1 MITVTCTE
9 KFRDKNNRIV
19 GYELEDCNGK
29 RMRFKSKQV
38 RQAVFLQQIT
48 ITNLKL
54 TSDGRLID
62 NTESVKSDGQ
72 SKSLENNQLAL
83 INKLKNMRCYQ
94 IMRLSVDDIAH
105 IIERMSNIKLEEI
118 PFINHEVGGMVG
130 KLYFSGCIPFLI
142 TKRDTKCLNCE
153 HCSRAKTDEHDRIDD
168 CYEDCYVEIP
178 FPSDD
183 EKYLKYKWGDDKY
196 KTFLAYVTDVK
207 TLVQVASIWKNI
219 PNTKISYGDIAYA
232 LQELMLKYVDTKY
245 ATVNNVLKL
254 HSGVIYED
262 ERDKVEIDITTLAF
276 DIRYEETIYIEKTIK
291 QGIDVSVV
299 NVFMSL
305 TKDGYEIQVLD
316 YKYKVAYNRRHILA
330 IFEYEDNCS
339 STTIG
344 FNDNLKNA
352 MRKVKLLI
360 DDKFKSSLKDVKD
373 SVKEIKNKY
382 KNGYVY

>member
-9 KFRDKNNRIV
+9 KLRDKSNRIV
-19 GYELEDCNGK
+19 GYELEDCNGNK
-29 RMRFKSKQV
+29 MRFTSEQV
-38 RQAVFLQQIT
+38 KQAVFLRQIA

-62 NTESVKSDGQ
+62 NTDSVKSDNQ
-72 SKSLENNQLAL
+72 LKSTKNNQFAL
-83 INKLKNMRCYQ
+83 INKLKNMKCYQ
-94 IMRLSVDDIAH
+94 IMKLSVDDIAH
-105 IIERMSNIKLEEI
+105 IIEKMSNIKLEEI
-118 PFINHEVGGMVG
+118 PFINPKQYDMVG

-153 HCSRAKTDEHDRIDD
+153 HCSRAKTDDYDRI
-168 CYEDCYVEIP
+168 EDCYVEIP

-183 EKYLKYKWGDDKY
+183 EKYSKYQWGDCKI
-196 KTFLAYVTDVK
+196 FLTYANDVK

-254 HSGVIYED
+254 HSDVIYDDD
-262 ERDKVEIDITTLAF
+262 EWDKYITTLAF
-276 DIRYEETIYIEKTIK
+276 TIHYEENIYIGKTRK
-291 QGIDVSVV
+291 QEIDVQVV

-316 YKYKVAYNRRHILA
+316 YKYKVAYDYRHILD
-330 IFEYEDNCS
+330 ILEDEDNCS

-373 SVKEIKNKY
+373 SVKEIKHKY

>member
-9 KFRDKNNRIV
+9 KLRDKSNRIV
-19 GYELEDCNGK
+19 GYELKDCNGNK
-29 RMRFKSKQV
+29 MRFTSEQV
-38 RQAVFLQQIT
+38 KQAVFLQQIT
-48 ITNLKL
+48 IKNLKL

-62 NTESVKSDGQ
+62 SKELVQSDSQ
-72 SKSLENNQLAL
+72 SKSSENNQLTL
-83 INKLKNMRCYQ
+83 INKLKNMKCYQ
-94 IMRLSVDDIAH
+94 IMKLSVDDIAH
-105 IIERMSNIKLEEI
+105 IIEKMSNIKLEEI
-118 PFINHEVGGMVG
+118 PFINPEQYGIVG

-142 TKRDTKCLNCE
+142 TKRDTKCLECKR
-153 HCSRAKTDEHDRIDD
+153 CSRNKTDDYDKIEDCYDRI
-168 CYEDCYVEIP
+168 EDCYVEIP

-183 EKYLKYKWGDDKY
+183 EKYSKYQWGDY
-196 KTFLAYVTDVK
+196 KIFLAYANDVK

-254 HSGVIYED
+254 HSDVIYDDD
-262 ERDKVEIDITTLAF
+262 EWDKYITTLAF
-276 DIRYEETIYIEKTIK
+276 TIHYEENIYIGKTHK
-291 QGIDVSVV
+291 QEIDVQVV

-305 TKDGYEIQVLD
+305 TKDGYEIQALD
-316 YKYKVAYNRRHILA
+316 YKYKVAYDYRHILD
-330 IFEYEDNCS
+330 ILEDKDNCF

-373 SVKEIKNKY
+373 SVKEVKNKY